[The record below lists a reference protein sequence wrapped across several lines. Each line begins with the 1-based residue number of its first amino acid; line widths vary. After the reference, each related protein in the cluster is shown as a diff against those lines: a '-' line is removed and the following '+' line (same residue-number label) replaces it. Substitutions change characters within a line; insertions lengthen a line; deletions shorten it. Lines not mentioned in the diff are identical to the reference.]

1 MRVLLEWLRPGV
13 KIKRYILL
21 QLISISSLI
30 YAISTLI
37 TRDNMSLKM
46 LVAYIAIITI
56 ALFLTIYSFI
66 LAQRSVLMAT
76 LKGLAYKGKNVDIR
90 RLLYTENV
98 LKKGPKVVI
107 IGGGKGLSNILS
119 GLKEYTSNITSIV
132 STFDDGG
139 STGRLMEQMDILPP
153 GDIRKS
159 VIALSE
165 SGPVMESLLT
175 YRFTGGKVDNHSLGN
190 LFIAALTEITGSFPE
205 AIQKMAD
212 IFNVRGKILPVT
224 IGKAKLC
231 AGLENGEI
239 VVGENNIRPRV
250 LESKSKIKQIFLKD
264 GEVVPADGVI
274 ESIRNA
280 DVVVIGPGSL
290 YTSGACNFL
299 VNDLGKAIMQT
310 KAKKIFISNL
320 MNEPGETLGYTLA
333 KHVNEIERYIGKHV
347 LDYCICNNG
356 EITKDMIKDFNQ
368 GASTP
373 VTIDLENIQNR
384 AISIIQEDLV
394 VTAPSAILHEN
405 HRVAEI
411 IIEIAKRKKGGKL
424 NLLKIKKKH
433 KKVVAK
439 KLKTQEKTK
448 ENKKESAKKVED
460 INISEITAK
469 KHKDA
474 IKKAE
479 AKVASK
485 KASDAKAKKAATK
498 KTVKVDTAKNA
509 EIKNEVKNI
518 TKKVSK
524 TAKK

>member
-21 QLISISSLI
+21 QLVSISSLI
-30 YAISTLI
+30 YAISTLV
-37 TRDNMSLKM
+37 TRENMAFRTLI
-46 LVAYIAIITI
+46 AYITLITI
-56 ALFLTIYSFI
+56 ALFMTIYSFI

-90 RLLYTENV
+90 RLLYTESV

-159 VIALSE
+159 IIALSE
-165 SGPVMESLLT
+165 AGPVMESLLS
-175 YRFTGGKVDNHSLGN
+175 YRFSDGKVDNHSLGN
-190 LFIAALTEITGSFPE
+190 LFLAALTETTGSFPE
-205 AIQKMAD
+205 AIQKMSD

-239 VVGENNIRPRV
+239 VVGETNIRPRV

-264 GEVVPADGVI
+264 GEVTPADGVI

-290 YTSGACNFL
+290 YTSVACNFL

-347 LDYCICNNG
+347 IDYCICNNG
-356 EITKDMIKDFNQ
+356 EITKEMIKDFNQ
-368 GASTP
+368 GESTP
-373 VTIDLENIQNR
+373 VTIDLDNIQNR

-394 VTAPSAILHEN
+394 ITAPNAILHDN

-433 KKVVAK
+433 KKIATQKLSNAGKSGSKAK
-439 KLKTQEKTK
+439 
-448 ENKKESAKKVED
+448 AKKVED
-460 INISEITAK
+460 INISTITAK

-485 KASDAKAKKAATK
+485 KKPVKKVATTKKVATK
-498 KTVKVDTAKNA
+498 TPKVDTAKSEELKK
-509 EIKNEVKNI
+509 EIKKI
-518 TKKVSK
+518 TTKSKK
-524 TAKK
+524 

>member
-13 KIKRYILL
+13 KVKRYIFL

-30 YAISTLI
+30 YAISTLA
-37 TRDNMSLKM
+37 TRENMALRT
-46 LVAYIAIITI
+46 LIAYIALITI

-76 LKGLAYKGKNVDIR
+76 LKGMAYKGKNVDIR

-159 VIALSE
+159 IIALSE
-165 SGPVMESLLT
+165 AGPVMENLLT
-175 YRFTGGKVDNHSLGN
+175 YRFSDGKVDNHSLGN
-190 LFIAALTEITGSFPE
+190 LFIAALSEITGSFPE
-205 AIQKMAD
+205 AIQKMSD

-280 DVVVIGPGSL
+280 DIVVIGPGSL
-290 YTSGACNFL
+290 YTSVACNFL

-373 VTIDLENIQNR
+373 VTMDLDNIQNR

-394 VTAPSAILHEN
+394 VTAPNAILHDN

-424 NLLKIKKKH
+424 NLLKIKRKH
-433 KKVVAK
+433 KKIVAK
-439 KLKTQEKTK
+439 KLNNK
-448 ENKKESAKKVED
+448 ENKKTAIKSIED

-485 KASDAKAKKAATK
+485 KATNTK
-498 KTVKVDTAKNA
+498 KDVKVSADKNA
-509 EIKNEVKNI
+509 EIKNEVKKI
-518 TKKVSK
+518 TQKVQK
-524 TAKK
+524 GNK

>member
-13 KIKRYILL
+13 KVKRYILL
-21 QLISISSLI
+21 QLVSISSLV

-37 TRDNMSLKM
+37 ARENMAFRTLI
-46 LVAYIAIITI
+46 AYIALITI

-165 SGPVMESLLT
+165 AGPTMESLLT
-175 YRFTGGKVDNHSLGN
+175 YRFQGGTVDNHSLGN
-190 LFIAALTEITGSFPE
+190 LFIAALTEITGSFPG
-205 AIQKMAD
+205 AIQKMSD

-264 GEVVPADGVI
+264 GEVTPADGVI

-280 DVVVIGPGSL
+280 DVIVIGPGSL
-290 YTSGACNFL
+290 YTSVACNFL
-299 VNDLGKAIMQT
+299 VRDLGKAVIQSR
-310 KAKKIFISNL
+310 AKKIFISNL

-347 LDYCICNNG
+347 IDYCICNNG
-356 EITKDMIKDFNQ
+356 EVTKEMIKDFNQ
-368 GASTP
+368 GESTP
-373 VTIDLENIQNR
+373 VTMDLDNIKNR

-394 VTAPSAILHEN
+394 VTAPNSILHDN
-405 HRVAEI
+405 HRVSEI

-433 KKVVAK
+433 KVVAK
-439 KLKTQEKTK
+439 KLN
-448 ENKKESAKKVED
+448 NKAGTSKSKKIED

-469 KHKDA
+469 KHKEA

-479 AKVASK
+479 TKVAAKSK
-485 KASDAKAKKAATK
+485 VNAQVNK
-498 KTVKVDTAKNA
+498 KTVATKNIDTKNTA
-509 EIKNEVKNI
+509 DIKDIKDEVKKI
-518 TKKVSK
+518 TSKK
-524 TAKK
+524 TAVKTETNK

>member
-1 MRVLLEWLRPGV
+1 MRILLEWLRPGV
-13 KIKRYILL
+13 KIKRYIFL
-21 QLISISSLI
+21 QLVSISSLI
-30 YAISTLI
+30 YAISTLV
-37 TRDNMSLKM
+37 TRENMALRT
-46 LVAYIAIITI
+46 LIAYIALITI

-76 LKGLAYKGKNVDIR
+76 LKGMAYKGKNVDIR

-159 VIALSE
+159 IIALSE
-165 SGPVMESLLT
+165 AGPVMENLLT
-175 YRFTGGKVDNHSLGN
+175 YRFSDGKVDNHSLGN
-190 LFIAALTEITGSFPE
+190 LFIAALSEITGSFPE
-205 AIQKMAD
+205 AIQKMSD

-280 DVVVIGPGSL
+280 DIVVIGPGSL
-290 YTSGACNFL
+290 YTSVACNFL

-373 VTIDLENIQNR
+373 VTMDLDNIQNR

-394 VTAPSAILHEN
+394 VTAPNAILHDN

-424 NLLKIKKKH
+424 NLLKIKRKH
-433 KKVVAK
+433 KKIVAK
-439 KLKTQEKTK
+439 KLNNK
-448 ENKKESAKKVED
+448 ENKKTAIKSIED

-485 KASDAKAKKAATK
+485 KATNTK
-498 KTVKVDTAKNA
+498 KDVKVSADKNA
-509 EIKNEVKNI
+509 EIKNEVKKI
-518 TKKVSK
+518 TQKVQK
-524 TAKK
+524 GNK